1 MVQFPSAV
9 QLVVTKYCNWITGSD
24 QEGPINLGLSVH
36 GSVALSVCLF
46 QIYSMVFPETRHG
59 IRGSCGDV
67 HDRTRL
73 FTGFFFFFFNGKW
86 ERAK

>member
-36 GSVALSVCLF
+36 ASVALSVYFKFTQWFFLKLG
-46 QIYSMVFPETRHG
+46 MV
-59 IRGSCGDV
+59 
-67 HDRTRL
+67 
-73 FTGFFFFFFNGKW
+73 
-86 ERAK
+86 